1 PRLGLVLGG
10 RLAVG
15 HQVGNLEVVGVL
27 GQLLDRVAAVAEDAG
42 LAVEVGDGAGGD
54 GGGHQGGV
62 VEPDARHQLP
72 PLLRRDAT
80 VDDGYLY
87 GLSRPVVG
95 DRYGLSHSCPPTSE
109 CTGNARDSYPLGR
122 S

>member
-1 PRLGLVLGG
+1 
-10 RLAVG
+10 
-15 HQVGNLEVVGVL
+15 
-27 GQLLDRVAAVAEDAG
+27 
-42 LAVEVGDGAGGD
+42 
-54 GGGHQGGV
+54 

-122 S
+122 SGRSPSREPGSLGSVARTTVDTPHPSHTSTTRGLASSSYLNLSR